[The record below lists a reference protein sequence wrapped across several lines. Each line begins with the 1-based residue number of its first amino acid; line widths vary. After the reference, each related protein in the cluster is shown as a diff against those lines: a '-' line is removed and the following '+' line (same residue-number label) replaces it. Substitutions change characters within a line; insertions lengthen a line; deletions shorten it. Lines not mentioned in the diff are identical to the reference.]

1 MAWYFASGENWG
13 TETLLSPFLG
23 CRRLEGLRGK
33 LSGLAGVWTGLE
45 RGRDCPLS
53 PPDTCCTPN
62 P

>member
-45 RGRDCPLS
+45 RGQ
-53 PPDTCCTPN
+53 
-62 P
+62 